1 MLLKVVDEVA
11 RASTDVGDQRE
22 AAGASAHA
30 PDQENDQ
37 KASPPKQAKTRDQNK
52 RTCTNKSSR
61 RMKLPNKCQAIHSDT
76 YQR

>member
-1 MLLKVVDEVA
+1 MLLKVVA

-37 KASPPKQAKTRDQNK
+37 KQARTRDPNK

-61 RMKLPNKCQAIHSDT
+61 RMKSPNKCQVIQSDT